1 MKEDDMS
8 VPSDSASELLKVI
21 KDAIADGKITPEE
34 RDRIMMTADEDGVI
48 DPQER
53 SLLGQLQDLIQSG
66 AVRLAAK

>member
-1 MKEDDMS
+1 MP

>member
-1 MKEDDMS
+1 MP

-34 RDRIMMTADEDGVI
+34 RDRIMLTADEDGVI

-53 SLLGQLQDLIQSG
+53 SLLGQLQNLIQSG
-66 AVRLAAK
+66 AVRLTTK

>member
-1 MKEDDMS
+1 MP

-48 DPQER
+48 DPRER